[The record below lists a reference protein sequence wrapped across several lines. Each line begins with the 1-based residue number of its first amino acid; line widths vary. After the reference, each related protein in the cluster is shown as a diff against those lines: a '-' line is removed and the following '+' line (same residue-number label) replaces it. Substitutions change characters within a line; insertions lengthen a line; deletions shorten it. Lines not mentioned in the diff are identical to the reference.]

1 MCKCVQLPASAQR
14 GTKKKS
20 VDGVVAERRG
30 RGRRKRRL
38 FLYSKMGARCGA
50 GVRAKELPLSIQPYR
65 ASLATTALP
74 SPVSP
79 TSFVLIFTFTI
90 FSKSLKFCIA
100 ASISTL
106 KFLNEY
112 VITSQCQ
119 QEANHSA
126 LPCTYATSY
135 TMLLGYSL
143 SFAFT
148 RFSK

>member
-65 ASLATTALP
+65 ASLATTVLP
-74 SPVSP
+74 SPASP
-79 TSFVLIFTFTI
+79 TSFVLIFTFAI
-90 FSKSLKFCIA
+90 F
-100 ASISTL
+100 
-106 KFLNEY
+106 
-112 VITSQCQ
+112 
-119 QEANHSA
+119 
-126 LPCTYATSY
+126 
-135 TMLLGYSL
+135 
-143 SFAFT
+143 
-148 RFSK
+148 